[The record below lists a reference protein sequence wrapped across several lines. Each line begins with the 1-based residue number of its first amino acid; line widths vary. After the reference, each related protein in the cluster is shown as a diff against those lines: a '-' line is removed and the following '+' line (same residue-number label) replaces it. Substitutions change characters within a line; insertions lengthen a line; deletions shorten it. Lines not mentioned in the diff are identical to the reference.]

1 MTPEKINE
9 ANVIMLAIAREN
21 ATGNPTTIR
30 LSDTER
36 VWLGKLAKKY
46 HVKMSEVW
54 RLLLQ
59 QAIID
64 EVIEGEV
71 FALRSDR

>member
-9 ANVIMLAIAREN
+9 ANKILLAIAREN

-36 VWLGKLAKKY
+36 LWLGKLAKKY

-59 QAIID
+59 QAIVD
-64 EVIEGEV
+64 DLIEGEV
-71 FALRSDR
+71 MALIEK